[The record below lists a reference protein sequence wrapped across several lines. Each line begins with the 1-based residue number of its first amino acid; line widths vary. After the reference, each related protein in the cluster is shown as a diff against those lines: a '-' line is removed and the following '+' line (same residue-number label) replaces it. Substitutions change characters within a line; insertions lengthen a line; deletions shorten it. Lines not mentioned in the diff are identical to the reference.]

1 MKRTLLDTAWY
12 LAAFLIIQ
20 YVCMMAAMIG
30 FQTKAITPMVNIVS
44 TLAASII
51 TIALYGWRRWAPLN
65 SIYLNT
71 RPWFTLFWV
80 VCLTIGA
87 SIPLTAALDA
97 TGLQLPEIYKQM
109 FKGMMHN
116 DMGFIA
122 IGVLVPIAEEMVF
135 RGAILR
141 RLLDLTG
148 YEKRWIAIVTS
159 AALFGLV
166 HGNMLQGLNAFVM
179 GLLLGW
185 MYVRTGSIMP
195 GVMFHWVNNSTAV
208 LLYRIMPQ
216 AADMKF
222 VDFFGG
228 DMKRVALAMLF
239 SLMIFG
245 ASLFQLNLRLHKPQ
259 Q

>member
-1 MKRTLLDTAWY
+1 
-12 LAAFLIIQ
+12 
-20 YVCMMAAMIG
+20 MAAMIG

-44 TLAASII
+44 TIAASII

-80 VCLTIGA
+80 ICLTIGS

-141 RLLDLTG
+141 TLLSAFG
-148 YEKRWIAIVTS
+148 KQRRWLAIGIT
-159 AALFGLV
+159 ALLFAV
-166 HGNMLQGLNAFVM
+166 IHGNLAQGFGAFFL
-179 GLLLGW
+179 GLLIGW
-185 MYVRTGSIMP
+185 MYYRTGSIVP
-195 GVMFHWVNNSTAV
+195 GVVFHWVNNSIAV
-208 LLYRIMPQ
+208 ILYRIAPQ
-216 AADMKF
+216 FADMTLTEYF
-222 VDFFGG
+222 QHDTLRIG
-228 DMKRVALAMLF
+228 LCMLF

-245 ASLFQLNLRLHKPQ
+245 ASLYQLRIRLN
-259 Q
+259 